1 MKAFAKRGVHMKKST
16 LSSLKFVAVGTILFS
31 ELLAL
36 PASVSKAQKTE
47 IQECNVVITSPK
59 PDEKVQSDALVK
71 GTAQIPKGS
80 FLWVLARKEGLT
92 GWWPQGGGP
101 AEIEDGKW
109 KVLVKFGVPNEYGTF
124 EIATAVV
131 DAQRNED
138 LKKWVEEAPPNYFP
152 TKFPSLVEGC
162 MMKKVVVDKVRN

>member
-1 MKAFAKRGVHMKKST
+1 MKKSIF
-16 LSSLKFVAVGTILFS
+16 SSLRLATVWTMLFS
-31 ELLAL
+31 GLLAL
-36 PASVSKAQKTE
+36 PTSVSKAQKSE
-47 IQECNVVITSPK
+47 MRECSIVIVSPK

-71 GTAQIPKGS
+71 GTAQIPVGS

-101 AEIEDGKW
+101 AEIEDTKW
-109 KVLVKFGVPNEYGTF
+109 KVLVKFGPANEYGTF
-124 EIATAVV
+124 EIAAVVV
-131 DAQRNED
+131 DAQRNGD

-162 MMKKVVVDKVRN
+162 MMKKLVVDKGRN